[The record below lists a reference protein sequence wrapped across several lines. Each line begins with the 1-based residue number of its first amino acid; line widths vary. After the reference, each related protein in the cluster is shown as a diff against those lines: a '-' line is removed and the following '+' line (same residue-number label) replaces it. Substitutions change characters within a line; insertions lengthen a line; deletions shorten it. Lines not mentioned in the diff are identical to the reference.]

1 MQNIVNRR
9 WFLKQYPEGMPT
21 LDNWTMDE
29 QRVPDPGPG
38 QILVKA
44 KWLSV
49 DPYMR
54 GRMSPATNYTKGVE
68 IGELMQGG
76 GVGEVV
82 ASNHPKWKAGDIAES
97 MSFGWQEWSVL
108 TPDVSGPAG
117 VNRIDPNLAPIE
129 SSLSWLGMPGIT
141 AYFGLLELGR
151 PRPGDTVV
159 VSAASGAVGQLVGQ
173 IAKLAGCRAVAIAG
187 NDDKLKWCQELGFDV
202 GINYKKATDLT
213 QAVKE
218 ASCSGVDVFFDNTA
232 GAIHDAVMKNLRTGA
247 RVVICGRVALA
258 GQFGKPDI
266 GERFMGQL
274 IVTRASIHGF
284 LAFDWWHRREEA
296 LQRLSEWQRAGKIR
310 FKEDVLDGIE
320 RMPEAF
326 LRLLSGKNFGK
337 QIIRIV

>member
-141 AYFGLLELGR
+141 SYFGLLELGR

-173 IAKLAGCRAVAIAG
+173 IAKLAGCRAVAIAR

-218 ASCSGVDVFFDNTA
+218 ASCGGVDVFFDNTA

>member
-54 GRMSPATNYTKGVE
+54 GRMSLATNYTKGVE

-117 VNRIDPNLAPIE
+117 VNRSIPTSRRLKARY
-129 SSLSWLGMPGIT
+129 LGSACPG
-141 AYFGLLELGR
+141 
-151 PRPGDTVV
+151 
-159 VSAASGAVGQLVGQ
+159 
-173 IAKLAGCRAVAIAG
+173 
-187 NDDKLKWCQELGFDV
+187 
-202 GINYKKATDLT
+202 
-213 QAVKE
+213 
-218 ASCSGVDVFFDNTA
+218 
-232 GAIHDAVMKNLRTGA
+232 
-247 RVVICGRVALA
+247 
-258 GQFGKPDI
+258 
-266 GERFMGQL
+266 
-274 IVTRASIHGF
+274 
-284 LAFDWWHRREEA
+284 
-296 LQRLSEWQRAGKIR
+296 
-310 FKEDVLDGIE
+310 
-320 RMPEAF
+320 
-326 LRLLSGKNFGK
+326 LRLTSASLKCAPTRPL
-337 QIIRIV
+337 IPVW